1 MTTVDYRPPRPGR
14 VGRGI
19 LFMCAAVVL
28 FACMN
33 ALVKLLSNQYDA
45 VQLVWARILSHFVF
59 ILLIFV
65 PRSRFAVLRTKR
77 PGTQLIR
84 STLQLCST
92 ACFFSALH
100 YVPLAEAISISFLT
114 PLIVTLLA
122 AHMLGEAISA
132 RRLVTILVGLCGVL
146 IVIRPGSEVFQ
157 WASLLILV
165 SAFFYASYQVLTRRV
180 APVDAPETSAFYSAL
195 VGTLVTSLAVP
206 FFWRT
211 PDSAFDIAVMASLG
225 VLGGLGHY
233 LVARALF
240 NAPANI
246 ASPFQYFQLVVG
258 VILGYLMFG
267 DVPTMYTWIGS
278 AVIVASGLYIG
289 WNESRKT

>member
-289 WNESRKT
+289 WSESRKT

>member
-1 MTTVDYRPPRPGR
+1 
-14 VGRGI
+14 
-19 LFMCAAVVL
+19 MCAAVVL
-28 FACMN
+28 FAFMN
-33 ALVKLLSNQYDA
+33 ALVKLLSNHYDA

-65 PRSRFAVLRTKR
+65 PRSRFAVLHTKR
-77 PGTQLIR
+77 PGTQLAR

-122 AHMLGEAISA
+122 ARMLGEAISA
-132 RRLVTILVGLCGVL
+132 PRLVAILVGLAGVL
-146 IVIRPGSEVFQ
+146 VVIRPGSDVFQ
-157 WASLLILV
+157 WASLLILC

-180 APVDAPETSAFYSAL
+180 ASVDTPETSAFYSAL
-195 VGTLVTSLAVP
+195 VGTIVTSFAVP
-206 FFWRT
+206 FFWHT
-211 PDSAFDIAVMASLG
+211 PDSAFDIAVLASLG

-233 LVARALF
+233 FVARALF

-278 AVIVASGLYIG
+278 SIIVASGLYIG
-289 WNESRKT
+289 WSESRKARGTVS